1 MEYEVS
7 RSFFLCFRPRT
18 SVFETCQQAFRNKA
32 PQACRNRT
40 PFEKIKTP
48 KEKIITPFHRERIGV
63 LFPVFF
69 QMSFGGSVFRVFIF
83 KNRGVFSAELFL
95 VSLYASLRHAGYEP
109 RCEEAKNKV
118 KNDKYDYGVYHIYS
132 QSMKRSS
139 RGLRKSMGMLPR
151 RFSTLTSSNPRKAS
165 MNVLF
170 LLV

>member
-7 RSFFLCFRPRT
+7 RSFFPLFSAMNFRLQN
-18 SVFETCQQAFRNKA
+18 CQQAFRNKA

-40 PFEKIKTP
+40 PFKKIKTP

-69 QMSFGGSVFRVFIF
+69 QVGFGSSVFRVFIF
-83 KNRGVFSAELFL
+83 ENRGVVPAELFL

-109 RCEEAKNKV
+109 RCEETENKV

-151 RFSTLTSSNPRKAS
+151 RFSTLTSSNPRKVS
-165 MNVLF
+165 INVLF